1 MEELDGA
8 ALHGGLSIDAW
19 EVARGDGQAE
29 ARTARDG
36 DGSRDGKCTGLPDQ
50 VGGDG
55 TSEEGVTEVSGQYAA
70 TAARA
75 DMPV

>member
-36 DGSRDGKCTGLPDQ
+36 DGSSQRRLK
-50 VGGDG
+50 
-55 TSEEGVTEVSGQYAA
+55 TEN
-70 TAARA
+70 ARGCPTRSA
-75 DMPV
+75 GMVHPRRG